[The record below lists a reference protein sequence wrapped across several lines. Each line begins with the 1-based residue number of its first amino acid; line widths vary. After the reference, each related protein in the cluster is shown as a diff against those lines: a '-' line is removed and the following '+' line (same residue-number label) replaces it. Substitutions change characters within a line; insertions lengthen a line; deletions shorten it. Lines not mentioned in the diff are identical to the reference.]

1 MYGVDWERSVRE
13 IKALLFITRDL
24 SRLNGDLFNLY
35 LFQQSVFIQQI
46 VLTYR
51 SAEICA
57 GHVLSQI
64 LPKSAKTKRSN
75 LLLSPIKINLV

>member
-1 MYGVDWERSVRE
+1 MIGKRSVRE
-13 IKALLFITRDL
+13 IKALLFSTRDL

-64 LPKSAKTKRSN
+64 LPESAKTERSN
-75 LLLSPIKINLV
+75 LLLSPIKINLA